1 MNINQLEC
9 FVSLASTLNFMQ
21 TAEEL
26 GLTQPA
32 VSKQIKS
39 MEEELGASLFN
50 RTSRSVALT
59 PIGQQFLPEARD
71 ILKIFYHSKDWIS
84 SYYTAE
90 RNALKIGYSDP
101 SQMPLISKI
110 LKLLVEDGS
119 NEKLNPELICDQTDA
134 NLSRLSKHQL
144 DIVIGI
150 RDSKFDDSSIVFKKL
165 ADNGFM
171 CVVAKSHEIAKPFI
185 EDIETKNRTREI
197 STEELWNYRQILN
210 IPPYLLKSFYSRGY
224 RILPVNDELD
234 NIICSNTHEA
244 LGLAC
249 AGLGYTMIPEHHF
262 VNHDELIVL
271 NWKESP
277 HAAFGIYYHS
287 NLDKHS
293 GVEKFIKVCKKLYA
307 KKPM

>member
-59 PIGQQFLPEARD
+59 PIGQQFLPEAKD
-71 ILKIFYHSKDWIS
+71 MLKIFYHSKEWIS
-84 SYYTAE
+84 SYHTAE
-90 RNALKIGYSDP
+90 RNALKIGYSDS
-101 SQMPLISKI
+101 SQIHFISEI
-110 LKLLVEDGS
+110 LKLLV
-119 NEKLNPELICDQTDA
+119 NEGTHERLNPELICDQTDA
-134 NLSRLSKHQL
+134 NLSRLSKGQL
-144 DIVIGI
+144 DIVIAM
-150 RDSKFDDSSIVFKKL
+150 RDAKFDDSNITFKKL
-165 ADNGFM
+165 ADNGFL
-171 CVVAKSHEIAKPFI
+171 CVVAKSHEIAKSFL
-185 EDIETKNRTREI
+185 ENETLPREI
-197 STEELWNYRQILN
+197 TTEELWNYRQILS
-210 IPPYLLKSFYSRGY
+210 IPPYLLKNFYSRGY

-234 NIICSNTHEA
+234 NIICCSTHEA
-244 LGLAC
+244 LGLAS

-262 VNHDELIVL
+262 IDYDELLKL

-277 HAAFGIYYHS
+277 HAAFGIYYHN
-287 NLDKHS
+287 NLDKQS
-293 GVEKFIKVCKKLYA
+293 VTRQFVNACKEYCKL
-307 KKPM
+307 PIV

>member
-59 PIGQQFLPEARD
+59 PIGGQFLPEAKD
-71 ILKIFYHSKDWIS
+71 MLKIFYHSKDWIR

-90 RNALKIGYSDP
+90 RNALKIGYADP
-101 SQMPLISKI
+101 SQIHLISEI
-110 LKLLVEDGS
+110 LKLLVDDGTH
-119 NEKLNPELICDQTDA
+119 ERLNPELICDQTDA
-134 NLSRLSKHQL
+134 NLSRLSKGQL
-144 DIVIGI
+144 DIVIGM
-150 RDSKFDDSSIVFKKL
+150 RDAKFDDSNITFKKL
-165 ADNGFM
+165 ADNGFL
-171 CVVAKSHEIAKPFI
+171 CVMAKNHEIAKPFL
-185 EDIETKNRTREI
+185 KNENLAREI
-197 STEELWNYRQILN
+197 TTKELWSYRQILN

-234 NIICSNTHEA
+234 NIICSNTHES
-244 LGLAC
+244 LGLAA
-249 AGLGYTMIPEHHF
+249 AGLGYTMIPEHHYI
-262 VNHDELIVL
+262 DRDKLMVL
-271 NWKESP
+271 DWKESP
-277 HAAFGIYYHS
+277 HAAFGIYYHN
-287 NLDKHS
+287 NLDKKS
-293 GVEKFIKVCKKLYA
+293 SASQFVRACKNYFAEIL
-307 KKPM
+307 

>member
-1 MNINQLEC
+1 MNMNQLEC
-9 FVSLASTLNFMQ
+9 FVSVASTLNFMQ

-59 PIGQQFLPEARD
+59 PIGQQFLPEAKD
-71 ILKIFYHSKDWIS
+71 MLKIFYHSKDWIS

-101 SQMPLISKI
+101 SQMHLISKI
-110 LKLLVEDGS
+110 MKSLVDDGIG
-119 NEKLNPELICDQTDA
+119 ERLNPELICDQTNA
-134 NLSRLSKHQL
+134 NLSRLSKNQL
-144 DIVIGI
+144 DIVIGMKDA
-150 RDSKFDDSSIVFKKL
+150 RFDDNNIVFRKL
-165 ADNGFM
+165 ADNGFI

-185 EDIETKNRTREI
+185 KDKDMTREI
-197 STEELWNYRQILN
+197 TTEELWSYRQILN

-234 NIICSNTHEA
+234 NIICSSTHEA
-244 LGLAC
+244 LGFAS

-262 VNHDELIVL
+262 VDHDELIAL
-271 NWKESP
+271 SWKESS
-277 HAAFGIYYHS
+277 HAAFGIYYHI
-287 NLDKHS
+287 NMDKHS
-293 GVEKFIKVCKKLYA
+293 GAEKFVKACTNYYSLNI
-307 KKPM
+307 

>member
-1 MNINQLEC
+1 MNMNQLEC

-50 RTSRSVALT
+50 RTSRSVALS

-71 ILKIFYHSKDWIS
+71 MLKIFYHSKDWIS

-101 SQMPLISKI
+101 SQVHLISDI
-110 LKLLVEDGS
+110 LKLLVDDGIG
-119 NEKLNPELICDQTDA
+119 ERLNPELICDQTDA
-134 NLSRLSKHQL
+134 NLSRLSKGQL
-144 DIVIGI
+144 DVIIGM
-150 RDSKFDDSSIVFKKL
+150 RDAKFDDSNIIFKKL
-165 ADNGFM
+165 ADNGFL
-171 CVVAKSHEIAKPFI
+171 CAVAKSHEIAKPYL
-185 EDIETKNRTREI
+185 EDKDMPREI
-197 STEELWNYRQILN
+197 TTQELWSYRQILN

-234 NIICSNTHEA
+234 NIICSTTHEA
-244 LGLAC
+244 LGLAS

-262 VNHDELIVL
+262 VDQDDLIVL

-277 HAAFGIYYHS
+277 RSAFGVYYHNHS
-287 NLDKHS
+287 DKHS
-293 GVEKFIKVCKKLYA
+293 SSSQFVKACKQYFA
-307 KKPM
+307 K

>member
-59 PIGQQFLPEARD
+59 PIGGQFLPEAKD
-71 ILKIFYHSKDWIS
+71 MLKIFYHSKDWIR

-90 RNALKIGYSDP
+90 RNTLKIGYADP
-101 SQMPLISKI
+101 SQVHLISEI
-110 LKLLVEDGS
+110 LKVLVDNGIG
-119 NEKLNPELICDQTDA
+119 KRLNPELICDQTDA
-134 NLSRLSKHQL
+134 NLSRLSKGQL

-150 RDSKFDDSSIVFKKL
+150 RDAKFDDSNITFKKL
-165 ADNGFM
+165 TDNGFL
-171 CVVAKSHEIAKPFI
+171 CVVAKSHEIAKSFL
-185 EDIETKNRTREI
+185 ENETLPREI
-197 STEELWNYRQILN
+197 TTKELWNYRQILS

-234 NIICSNTHEA
+234 NIICSSTHEA
-244 LGLAC
+244 LGLAS

-262 VNHDELIVL
+262 VNNDALLVL
-271 NWKESP
+271 NWTESP
-277 HAAFGIYYHS
+277 HAAFGIYYQN
-287 NLDKHS
+287 NLDKES
-293 GVEKFIKVCKKLYA
+293 IATLFVKACKNFTFQR
-307 KKPM
+307 

>member
-59 PIGQQFLPEARD
+59 PIGQQFLPEAKD
-71 ILKIFYHSKDWIS
+71 MLKIFYHSKNWIS
-84 SYYTAE
+84 SYYTAQ

-101 SQMPLISKI
+101 SQVHLISKI
-110 LKLLVEDGS
+110 LKSLVDNGIGER
-119 NEKLNPELICDQTDA
+119 LNPELICDQTDA
-134 NLSRLSKHQL
+134 NLSRLSKNQL

-150 RDSKFDDSSIVFKKL
+150 KDARFEDSNIVFKEL
-165 ADNGFM
+165 ADNGFI
-171 CVVAKSHEIAKPFI
+171 CVVTKSHEIAKPFI
-185 EDIETKNRTREI
+185 EDKDITREI
-197 STEELWNYRQILN
+197 TTEELWNYRQILN

-234 NIICSNTHEA
+234 NIICSSTHEA
-244 LGLAC
+244 LGLAS

-262 VNHDELIVL
+262 VEPEKLIAL

-277 HAAFGIYYHS
+277 HAAFGIYYHN
-287 NLDKHS
+287 NLDNQSVTKQF
-293 GVEKFIKVCKKLYA
+293 VKACKNYYLLNI
-307 KKPM
+307 